1 MTSSQ
6 ASGAF
11 DALPRADDPVAG
23 RMVIVGCSRR
33 KRWSSEPV
41 PALDL
46 YEGGCVP
53 AVRARLGSYARL
65 RARVRILSARHGLVT
80 ADTPLMAYDQ
90 RLDARAAA
98 RMRPSVT
105 AALIAEFT
113 VTGVPA
119 EVLVVAEPLY
129 LVLIADLLAA
139 GIRLQWVPDVRRGW
153 SRASAVLDIWKWP

>member
-6 ASGAF
+6 APDVFG
-11 DALPRADDPVAG
+11 ALPRADDPVTG
-23 RMVIVGCSRR
+23 RMVIIGCSRR
-33 KRWSSEPV
+33 KRPASEPV

-53 AVRARLGSYARL
+53 QVRARLGSCPGL

-80 ADTPLMAYDQ
+80 ADTPLIPYDQ
-90 RLDARAAA
+90 RLDARTAR
-98 RMRPSVT
+98 RMRPLVT
-105 AALIAEFT
+105 AALIIEFA

-129 LVLIADLLAA
+129 LVLIADLLGA
-139 GIRLQWVPDVRRGW
+139 GIRLRWVPDVRDGW
-153 SRASAVLDIWKWP
+153 RRASAVLDTWKWP